1 MAKNIFVSYNFNDRQ
16 VTAKVKDMIK
26 QEQLDGQCIFVE
38 NDVSYNGQTAIDWE
52 IEQTMENCDAA
63 LFVIGDNPR
72 NSPWIER
79 EAQAAISKNIPVMS
93 TQLPGMKGNTP
104 SALIDSTLV
113 SWDEELLTS
122 TLNRC

>member
-1 MAKNIFVSYNFNDRQ
+1 MAKNIFVSYNFNDKQ
-16 VTAKVKDMIK
+16 VSAKVKDMI
-26 QEQLDGQCIFVE
+26 QQHHLDGQCTFVE

-52 IEQTMENCDAA
+52 IERTMENCDAA

-79 EAQAAISKNIPVMS
+79 EAELAINKNIPVLS
-93 TQLPGMKGNTP
+93 TQLPGMQGNTP
-104 SALIDSTLV
+104 ASLIDSTLV
-113 SWDEELLTS
+113 HWDAELLTS